1 MDGLCRVA
9 HGRARAAKAMDGLC
23 RVAHGRA
30 RATKAINNVSRDFEA
45 RGRELRF
52 AGPEN
57 RVGYLTKPGL
67 WFFNCV
73 Q

>member
-1 MDGLCRVA
+1 MDGLCREVQ
-9 HGRARAAKAMDGLC
+9 GCTRAA
-23 RVAHGRA
+23 
-30 RATKAINNVSRDFEA
+30 KAINNVSRDIEA

-57 RVGYLTKPGL
+57 RVGYLPGL
-67 WFFNCV
+67 WFFNCL